1 MSIKTIA
8 CSQSS
13 SPRYFIKK
21 ADKVSSSPSHRPP
34 GTNERP
40 GQASL
45 GLCSGAVVG
54 QEDIPSLTSGRATPA
69 QPAWSPED
77 PFGSKALAM
86 DNFSKA
92 LDMVN
97 FCKALDMVHLRTP
110 CGKNEPTPPD
120 LSLQASP

>member
-1 MSIKTIA
+1 MSIKTSA

-13 SPRYFIKK
+13 FPRYFIKK

-34 GTNERP
+34 GTNKRP

-45 GLCSGAVVG
+45 GLFSAAVVG

-77 PFGSKALAM
+77 PFGSKALTMGNFINAITMGNFIKTITMGNFINAITM
-86 DNFSKA
+86 DNFS
-92 LDMVN
+92 
-97 FCKALDMVHLRTP
+97 R
-110 CGKNEPTPPD
+110 D
-120 LSLQASP
+120 LS